1 MIPVRR
7 LIALFTAVM
16 ILLSCFTVSA
26 CADYTGSRA
35 VIGVDL
41 NDDQVRMVYDA
52 FGVSRGTVPELR
64 MTNAMERQY
73 LEGYVDSA
81 IIGTRSISCV
91 FVQLLPAGSGMNVSV
106 SNITWCTPEMYIA
119 ALATAGIT
127 DANIIVAAPIQVS
140 GTAALAG
147 IYLAYEDIT
156 GLKLDETAKLV
167 STQELT
173 VTGDLAETIGSMEAT
188 DIVYDLKLMLA
199 ETQNMTDEQIRQQ
212 IVAIAGQYGV
222 SLTDKQISQLISLCR
237 SLEGLDDDSLISR
250 VKDVQGTLT
259 KVSDATTKVVGFV
272 TQVKKVVTSVSSFF
286 NKIKDIIGFN
296 NGDGNT
302 TFAVK

>member
-7 LIALFTAVM
+7 LIALFTAVLM
-16 ILLSCFTVSA
+16 LLSCFAISA
-26 CADYTGSRA
+26 AADYTGSRA
-35 VIGVDL
+35 VVGVDL

-147 IYLAYEDIT
+147 IYWAYEDIT

-188 DIVYDLKLMLA
+188 DIVYDLKLMLT

-212 IVAIAGQYGV
+212 IVAIAGQYNV

-250 VKDVQGTLT
+250 VREVQGTLT
-259 KVSDATTKVVGFV
+259 KVSNATTKVAGFV

>member
-1 MIPVRR
+1 MRR
-7 LIALFTAVM
+7 LIALFTAM
-16 ILLSCFTVSA
+16 LMLLCCFGISA
-26 CADYTGSRA
+26 GAEYTGSRA

-52 FGVSRGTVPELR
+52 FGVRRGSVPELR

-73 LEGYVDSA
+73 LEGYVESS
-81 IIGTRSISCV
+81 IIGTRSISCAY
-91 FVQLLPAGSGMNVSV
+91 VQLMPPGAGMNVSV

-147 IYLAYEDIT
+147 IYWAYEDIT

-188 DIVYDLKLMLA
+188 DIVYDLKLMLT

-250 VKDVQGTLT
+250 VKEVQGTLT
-259 KVSDATTKVVGFV
+259 KVSNATTKVVGFV
-272 TQVKKVVTSVSSFF
+272 TQAKKIVTSISSFF